1 MLRIIASCLDADC
14 DSPNPAVSLRLYRK
28 TPLPVMLDPLQP
40 ILILLAVAVLAVVVF
55 RLLRLPPMLGYLLAG
70 VLIGPHALGWI
81 QDNDETRHL
90 AEFGVVFLMFSIGL
104 EFSLPKLIAMRRIV
118 FGFGTA
124 QVVITIAMVMAI
136 AWMFQLDWR
145 VGLIL
150 GGALAMSSTAIVS
163 KLLTERAELN
173 SAHGKQIIGVLL
185 LQDLAVIPLL
195 IIVPAL
201 ASQASTE
208 VDNFTMLLTI
218 ALLKVVAVLAFL
230 LFIGQKLMRPWFH
243 LVARQKSPEL
253 FVLNVLLITLG
264 LAWITG
270 LAGLSL
276 ALGAFLA
283 GMLIS
288 ETEYRYQVED
298 DIKPFRDVL
307 LGLFFVTIGMLL
319 DLEVVLENF
328 VWVLAI
334 LLLLI
339 VLKVIIVAVLS
350 RMFGADS
357 SVAIR
362 TGLNL
367 AQAGEF
373 GFVLLAQANESHLI
387 ENAVLQP
394 VLAAMVLSMFIAP
407 FLIEYSE
414 TLMQRFY
421 SSDWMHR
428 AMQLTAIAA
437 QMIATQ
443 HHVIICGFGRSGQ
456 SIARI
461 LEQESIP
468 FIALDLD
475 PHRIQEATQAGE
487 SVVYGDAAR
496 REVLIAAGLMRAKVL
511 VVSYADK
518 VSTLK
523 ILKHVQE
530 LRPDLSVVVRAHDDA
545 NIDALK
551 AAGATEVVAEI
562 MEGSLMLASH
572 ALMFV
577 DVSTARILRRIRE
590 IREQRYSLLR
600 GFYHGSDETDDS
612 NEKYFPRLL
621 TITIPPDAAA
631 IDQTLDEIDLAG
643 LAVEVTA
650 VRRRN
655 IRGLLPTGETRLQP
669 GDVIVL
675 RGTQENLAAAEI
687 KLIQG

>member
-1 MLRIIASCLDADC
+1 MF
-14 DSPNPAVSLRLYRK
+14 
-28 TPLPVMLDPLQP
+28 DPLQP
-40 ILILLAVAVLAVVVF
+40 VLILLAVAVLAVVVF

-81 QDNDETRHL
+81 ADNDETRHL

-104 EFSLPKLIAMRRIV
+104 EFSLPKLVAMKRIV

-124 QVVITIAMVMAI
+124 QVTVSIAVVMAI
-136 AWMFQLDWR
+136 AWLFHLDWR
-145 VGLIL
+145 IGLIL

-163 KLLTERAELN
+163 KLLSERAELN
-173 SAHGKQIIGVLL
+173 SLHGKQVIGVLL

-201 ASQASTE
+201 AAQAGTE
-208 VDNFTMLLTI
+208 ADDFTAILML
-218 ALLKVVAVLAFL
+218 AMLKVLVVL
-230 LFIGQKLMRPWFH
+230 LFIFFFGQKLMRHWFH
-243 LVARQKSPEL
+243 LVARQKSSEL

-264 LAWITG
+264 LAWITQM
-270 LAGLSL
+270 AGLSL

-319 DLEVVLENF
+319 DMQVVLENF
-328 VWVLAI
+328 VWVFAI
-334 LLLLI
+334 LLALTVFKILI
-339 VLKVIIVAVLS
+339 VAGLS
-350 RMFGADS
+350 RLFGADS
-357 SVAIR
+357 GVALR
-362 TGLNL
+362 AGLYL

-373 GFVLLAQANESHLI
+373 GFVLLAQANEFALI
-387 ENAVLQP
+387 ENSVLQP
-394 VLAAMVLSMFIAP
+394 VLAAMVISMFLAP
-407 FLIEYSE
+407 FLIEYSDA
-414 TLMQRFY
+414 MIQRFY
-421 SSDWMHR
+421 GSDWMLR
-428 AMQLTAIAA
+428 AMQITSIAA
-437 QMIATQ
+437 QTMAAQ
-443 HHVIICGFGRSGQ
+443 SHVIICGYGRSGQ
-456 SIARI
+456 SISRI
-461 LEQESIP
+461 LEQENIA

-475 PHRIQEATQAGE
+475 PRRIQEATRAGE

-496 REVLIAAGLMRAKVL
+496 REVLIAAGLMRAKAL
-511 VVSYADK
+511 VVSYSDT

-530 LRPDLSVVVRAHDDA
+530 LRPDLAVVIRTPDDTH
-545 NIDALK
+545 IDILK
-551 AAGATEVVAEI
+551 EAGATEVVAEI

-590 IREQRYSLLR
+590 IREQRYRLLR
-600 GFYHGSDETDDS
+600 GIYYGSDEMES
-612 NEKYFPRLL
+612 GNERIFPRLL
-621 TITIPPDAAA
+621 TITMPPDAAA
-631 IDQTLDEIDLAG
+631 INKTLKDIDLAS
-643 LAVEVTA
+643 LSVEVTA

-655 IRGLLPTGETRLQP
+655 IRGPLPTDETRLES

-687 KLIQG
+687 KLLQG